1 MTARAR
7 FESLLRGEM
16 AAPAFVP
23 LLEPLAPRLAGCSY
37 SAMTADASAWSA
49 GVLQSAKLLGADALC
64 VGFDIDLAVEA
75 CRASMENPEAQGGFA
90 VLVDTAGRL
99 FDTQR
104 GKFGCVAAL
113 CGPATLA
120 ARLAP
125 GQLEKEAL
133 SAVKTTMNRLLEALC
148 RHRPDLVVFMEAP
161 EAVPATPSADL
172 RRAYATLRK
181 VAAYYG
187 IASGLHASAGA
198 ALQALGCD
206 VLFLEAGEA
215 PPTDGWRAA
224 VVPLPTN
231 SEAARTAC
239 TGLLA
244 AHRPGG
250 PAIGFGLSGLMGA
263 VDLEAVRGVRAAI
276 ETIAA

>member
-7 FESLLRGEM
+7 IESLLRGEG

-23 LLEPLAPRLAGCSY
+23 LVEPLAPRLAGCSY
-37 SAMTADASAWSA
+37 PAMIADASAWSA

-75 CRASMENPEAQGGFA
+75 CRSSMEAPETQGGFA

-104 GKFGCVAAL
+104 GKFGCVVAL

-125 GQLEKEAL
+125 GQPEKEAL
-133 SAVKTTMNRLLEALC
+133 SAVKATLNRLLEALC
-148 RHRPDLVVFMEAP
+148 RHRPDLVVFMEAAD
-161 EAVPATPSADL
+161 AVSATPSADL

-187 IASGLHASAGA
+187 IASGLHASGGV
-198 ALQALGCD
+198 ALSALGCE
-206 VLFLEAGEA
+206 VLFQERAEA
-215 PPTDGWRAA
+215 PPTEGWRA
-224 VVPLPTN
+224 VVTPLPTN
-231 SEAARTAC
+231 IEAARTAC
-239 TGLLA
+239 TELLA
-244 AHRPGG
+244 ARRPGG
-250 PAIGFGLSGLMGA
+250 PAIGFGLSDLSDA
-263 VDLEAVRGVRAAI
+263 ADLEAVRSVRAAI